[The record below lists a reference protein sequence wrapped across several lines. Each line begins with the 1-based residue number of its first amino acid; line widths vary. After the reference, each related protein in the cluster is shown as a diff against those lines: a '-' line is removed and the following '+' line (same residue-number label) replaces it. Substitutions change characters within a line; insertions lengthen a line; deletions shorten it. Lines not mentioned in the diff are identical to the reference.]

1 MEDIFSKVKRKAQ
14 KLIESIE
21 QSLIDLKKSIDRM
34 EKSEAK
40 ENLDQKAN
48 KSLSYF
54 TERVK
59 KDINIIE
66 IPEDMTYEKLSTLL
80 KEIKKLFE
88 LITDISRKT
97 IPKFQRDF
105 QAEIKDLH
113 YYTRKLGQKGGI
125 LDKFLREKYKK
136 IREAENLINKLPK
149 LFALKNNIENAK
161 NSINEIGNEKED
173 VVIQLESLKNELLKF
188 EDHALFK
195 KQSDLN
201 NDLFN
206 LKIDI
211 NDNLKFKKALKK
223 LRVEVERGNIKL
235 RNISIDD
242 IKDFFKDPIVN
253 LCKDSKDL
261 RKLSILLVQLR
272 ISLESNELKLK
283 TTKKESTIE
292 HINQILSGNELKEN
306 IERYKHLQ
314 EEISNLE
321 KEINDTGLSK
331 NISQLKEKIASASLK
346 KDHLENDFKKKNDDY
361 LSYLKK
367 LKEEREKFSKMV
379 EGITDERIKI
389 AITFSF

>member
-14 KLIESIE
+14 KLTESID
-21 QSLIDLKKSIDRM
+21 QSLIHLKKSIDRM

-48 KSLSYF
+48 KSLTYF

-173 VVIQLESLKNELLKF
+173 VAIQLESLKNELLKF

-201 NDLFN
+201 NDLFH
-206 LKIDI
+206 LKMDI

-223 LRVEVERGNIKL
+223 LRVEVERGTIKL

-272 ISLESNELKLK
+272 KTLESNELKLK

-306 IERYKHLQ
+306 IEKYKHLQ

-321 KEINDTGLSK
+321 KEINETGLSK
-331 NISQLKEKIASASLK
+331 KIFQLKEKIASASLK

>member
-14 KLIESIE
+14 KLTESID

-173 VVIQLESLKNELLKF
+173 VAIQLESLKNELLKF

-272 ISLESNELKLK
+272 ITLESNELKLK

-306 IERYKHLQ
+306 IEKYKHLQ

-321 KEINDTGLSK
+321 KEINETGLSK
-331 NISQLKEKIASASLK
+331 KIFQLKEKIASASLK

-389 AITFSF
+389 VITFSF

>member
-1 MEDIFSKVKRKAQ
+1 LEEIFSKVKRKAQ
-14 KLIESIE
+14 KLTESID

-48 KSLSYF
+48 KSLLYF

-88 LITDISRKT
+88 LITDISKKT

-173 VVIQLESLKNELLKF
+173 VTIQLESLKNELLKF

-223 LRVEVERGNIKL
+223 LRVEVERGTIKL

-242 IKDFFKDPIVN
+242 IKDFLKDPIVN

-272 ISLESNELKLK
+272 ITLESNELKLK

-379 EGITDERIKI
+379 ESITDERIKI
-389 AITFSF
+389 AITFTF

>member
-1 MEDIFSKVKRKAQ
+1 
-14 KLIESIE
+14 
-21 QSLIDLKKSIDRM
+21 M

-48 KSLSYF
+48 KSLTYF

-173 VVIQLESLKNELLKF
+173 VAIQLESLKNELLKF

-201 NDLFN
+201 NDLFH
-206 LKIDI
+206 LKMDI

-272 ISLESNELKLK
+272 KTLESNELKLK

-306 IERYKHLQ
+306 IEKYKHLQ

-321 KEINDTGLSK
+321 KEINETGLSK
-331 NISQLKEKIASASLK
+331 KIFQLKEKIASASLK

>member
-1 MEDIFSKVKRKAQ
+1 MEEIFSKVKGKAQ
-14 KLIESIE
+14 KLIDSIDE
-21 QSLIDLKKSIDRM
+21 SLIDLKKSIDRM

-59 KDINIIE
+59 KDINVIE
-66 IPEDMTYEKLSTLL
+66 IPEDMTYEKLSSLL

-88 LITDISRKT
+88 LITDISKKT

-105 QAEIKDLH
+105 QVEIKDLH

-136 IREAENLINKLPK
+136 IREAENLINKMPK
-149 LFALKNNIENAK
+149 LFAIKNNIENTK
-161 NSINEIGNEKED
+161 ISINEIGNEKED
-173 VVIQLESLKNELLKF
+173 VAIQLKSLKNELIKF
-188 EDHALFK
+188 EDHVLFK
-195 KQSDLN
+195 KQLDLN
-201 NDLFN
+201 NSLFN

-223 LRVEVERGNIKL
+223 LRVEIERGNIKL

-242 IKDFFKDPIVN
+242 IKDFLKDPIAN

-261 RKLSILLVQLR
+261 RKLSDLLVQLR
-272 ISLESNELKLK
+272 LTLESNELNLK
-283 TTKKESTIE
+283 TTKKETTIE
-292 HINQILSGNELKEN
+292 QINQILSGNELKEN
-306 IERYKHLQ
+306 IEKYKNLQ
-314 EEISNLE
+314 EEFRNSE
-321 KEINDTGLSK
+321 KQINDIGLSK
-331 NISQLKEKIASASLK
+331 NITQLKEKIATISLK

-361 LSYLKK
+361 HSYLKK

-379 EGITDERIKI
+379 EDITDKKIKI
-389 AITFSF
+389 AITFTF

>member
-173 VVIQLESLKNELLKF
+173 VAIQLESLKNELLKF

-272 ISLESNELKLK
+272 IALESNELKLK

-306 IERYKHLQ
+306 IEKYKHLQ

-331 NISQLKEKIASASLK
+331 KISQLKEKIASASSK

>member
-1 MEDIFSKVKRKAQ
+1 MEEIFSKVKRKAQ
-14 KLIESIE
+14 KLIDSIDD
-21 QSLIDLKKSIDRM
+21 SLINLKKSIDRM

-40 ENLDQKAN
+40 ENLDEKAN

-59 KDINIIE
+59 KDVNIIE

-161 NSINEIGNEKED
+161 NSINKIGNEKDD
-173 VVIQLESLKNELLKF
+173 VEIQWESLKNEFLQF

-223 LRVEVERGNIKL
+223 LRVEIERGNIKL

-242 IKDFFKDPIVN
+242 IKDFLKDPIAN

-261 RKLSILLVQLR
+261 RKLSDLLVQLR
-272 ISLESNELKLK
+272 LTLESNELNLK
-283 TTKKESTIE
+283 TSKKETTIE
-292 HINQILSGNELKEN
+292 QINQILSGNELKEN
-306 IERYKHLQ
+306 IEKYKHLQ

-321 KEINDTGLSK
+321 KEINDIGLSK
-331 NISQLKEKIASASLK
+331 KITQLKEKIATASLK

-361 LSYLKK
+361 HLYLRK
-367 LKEEREKFSKMV
+367 LKEERERFVKMV
-379 EGITDERIKI
+379 EDITDEKIKI
-389 AITFSF
+389 AITFTF